1 MWCIWPLLLLGCCC
15 GNRGCRDCDC
25 RDCDECRGC
34 RRRRRERDDDDVRSD
49 LAFPRTNVYR
59 CFDRRDCSTDCVL
72 REKKDDCR
80 R

>member
-1 MWCIWPLLLLGCCC
+1 
-15 GNRGCRDCDC
+15 
-25 RDCDECRGC
+25 
-34 RRRRRERDDDDVRSD
+34 VRSD